1 MTGRSTARSRY
12 VPLSARPMTTARAL
26 VSGRRPNYNV
36 ADAPRT
42 IREEKGGLL
51 TVPPPVLEHISEAQP
66 QAEAQPLP
74 LPTPAALESGET
86 AQADRVEE
94 KGPEQEEEEGR
105 SLGGQRTAR
114 PQVEM
119 KRLPL
124 EQLGMRPFTAD
135 GHG

>member
-51 TVPPPVLEHISEAQP
+51 TVPPPVLEHISEAPP

-74 LPTPAALESGET
+74 LPTPAALESGEA
-86 AQADRVEE
+86 AQAEGGEE
-94 KGPEQEEEEGR
+94 KGPEQEEEGR
-105 SLGGQRTAR
+105 SVGQRTAR
-114 PQVEM
+114 PPVEM

-135 GHG
+135 GQG